1 MEENLVYLNSKILI
15 NKIISRV
22 SNTFKKIKKERI
34 SFEKTF
40 KDRFAEAR
48 KKPVLKRNSALI
60 GFSMVLAV
68 LGITLAAPILAAVAK
83 DMPNPAKPPDL
94 APYLSPSKPALA
106 KYVISELIIS
116 MGRTLC
122 SIAMHTGLIP
132 LGISCNS
139 YRKLIYGK
147 EI

>member
-68 LGITLAAPILAAVAK
+68 LGITLAAPILAA
-83 DMPNPAKPPDL
+83 
-94 APYLSPSKPALA
+94 
-106 KYVISELIIS
+106 
-116 MGRTLC
+116 
-122 SIAMHTGLIP
+122 AMHTGLIP